1 MRYRTNLDMKE
12 EKLKAVCNLC
22 VIAFVSGLIL
32 MCLIHSTTMNIISFS
47 LMAIACWIGMICGS
61 MLDRLQRS
69 RRSKQRRMV
78 EIREQDE
85 KDIRSGR
92 YLYVLEKDKEPVR
105 IKRTN

>member
-1 MRYRTNLDMKE
+1 
-12 EKLKAVCNLC
+12 
-22 VIAFVSGLIL
+22 
-32 MCLIHSTTMNIISFS
+32 MCLVHSTTMNIISFS

-69 RRSKQRRMV
+69 RRAKQRRMV